1 MSTIEI
7 IEITGAGDIVQRDEG
22 LYLSARHGQIT
33 WQEGGGTWQATG
45 ATVWLMD
52 GRRPLATRE
61 IESPNR
67 LDSEA
72 WWERQRGQ
80 ITPWARTLR
89 PLARITGPRQAAEA
103 MQHTRDR
110 LQEGQRWGFG
120 SIERELVEEI
130 EAAALPEE
138 IEAARAELPT
148 GPSVL
153 GLPPVQPDP
162 ITFWSA
168 VARRVVSRLS
178 RTVTD
183 YQRVALTLAP
193 DIEEHGADLRGWQ
206 CPRHTYGWQGDG
218 ADLAA
223 IVARELLA
231 GWAAVNSQR
240 DPLLKWSIGS
250 AEVSKTRAHE
260 LTGLS
265 RTTID
270 RVLA

>member
-1 MSTIEI
+1 MSAIEI
-7 IEITGAGDIVQRDEG
+7 VEIAAAGDIVQRDEG
-22 LYLSARHGQIT
+22 LYLSARHGRIT

-52 GRRPLATRE
+52 GRRPLATHE

-67 LDSEA
+67 VDSEA
-72 WWERQRGQ
+72 WWENKRGQ

-89 PLARITGPRQAAEA
+89 PLAQLTGPRQAAEA
-103 MQHTRDR
+103 MQRTKDR
-110 LQEGQRWGFG
+110 LQEGQQWGFS
-120 SIERELVEEI
+120 SIEEEVEEI

-138 IEAARAELPT
+138 IDAVRAEVPT

-153 GLPPVQPDP
+153 GLPPVPPDP

-168 VARRVVSRLS
+168 VARRIISRLAK
-178 RTVTD
+178 TVAD

-193 DIEEHGADLRGWQ
+193 DIEAHGADLSGWE
-206 CPRHTYGWQGDG
+206 CPRHTYGWHGDG
-218 ADLAA
+218 ASLATV
-223 IVARELLA
+223 VAQELLA
-231 GWAAVNSQR
+231 GWAAVNSLR
-240 DPLLKWSIGS
+240 DPLLTWSIQS
-250 AEVSKTRAHE
+250 AKVSKVRAHE

-270 RVLA
+270 RVLP